1 MNSSELKSFLD
12 EKVLQY
18 NTLEFIESDPV
29 QIPHLFSQKEDIEIA
44 GFLAATILDERPIPL
59 TIFGFAIIKG
69 ALSAKFLLIS
79 EAVFPIKVI
88 KAKGLIRS
96 LLLQSLIYVGI
107 VLCLNYVEAGVDGL
121 IHGKSFWDS
130 LMGFGQANPLR
141 VLAMCIVYWLIVWPY
156 LVLIGLKISLGSTAT
171 IAILFGDRAKSDE
184 TTPNT

>member
-1 MNSSELKSFLD
+1 MTTPINNPSAHPDLKHKIED
-12 EKVLQY
+12 EAKKAFALSIY
-18 NTLEFIESDPV
+18 FGSWFCAL
-29 QIPHLFSQKEDIEIA
+29 

-79 EAVFPIKVI
+79 EAIVPIKVI

-171 IAILFGDRAKSDE
+171 IAILFGDRAKSNE
-184 TTPNT
+184 TIPKT

>member
-1 MNSSELKSFLD
+1 MNTPINNPSAHPGLKHKIED
-12 EKVLQY
+12 EAKKAFALSIY
-18 NTLEFIESDPV
+18 FGSWFCAL
-29 QIPHLFSQKEDIEIA
+29 

-79 EAVFPIKVI
+79 EAIVPIKVI

-141 VLAMCIVYWLIVWPY
+141 VIAMCIVYWLIVWPY